1 MGMIVVIVVAGSFY
15 FCLEILELK
24 PNIGTAVASGF
35 GLLAVL
41 VIGTFG
47 QKYLARPVDSI
58 SSVVAHIQ
66 NAEGTEQIEPGKLG
80 GEYVKQLN
88 QKILNTATMGSKHAS
103 EVDSRRAYI
112 EYILKSIPLAVFV
125 FDTDHNLRYANEK
138 GLSYLDIDYKE
149 SLGMHQHKVLPL
161 EFQSDE
167 TLDSWLA
174 FSKDNKIKNDGFW
187 ERVSL
192 VRTDTTRHIFDVVAH
207 YSKEDSAGVETV
219 LVLNERTEE
228 YVADETELDF
238 VAVAAHELR
247 GPITIIRG
255 YLDVFEDEM
264 EDTFT
269 VEQLGLLEKT
279 VISAEQLSDT
289 VNNILNIARI
299 DQEHMSLH
307 LRETNWLEVINE
319 AFENLSLRAK
329 VHGRV
334 LKLSVPED
342 LPAIAVD
349 RASIMEVISNLVD
362 NAIKYSPE
370 GGEVV
375 VGVKRD
381 GDFISTT
388 VTDQGVGIPKS
399 VMGNLFK
406 KFYRSHRTKQAV
418 TGTGLGLYI
427 SKVIVDSHGGNIWV
441 RSTEG
446 KGATFGFEIPTYESV
461 AEALKKGDND
471 GQGIKRSSHG
481 WIKNH
486 SMHRS

>member
-1 MGMIVVIVVAGSFY
+1 MGMIVAIVVAGSFY
-15 FCLEILELK
+15 VCLEILELETT
-24 PNIGTAVASGF
+24 ISAAVAMGL
-35 GLLAVL
+35 GLLTVL

-47 QKYLARPVDSI
+47 QRYLARPVDSI

-66 NAEGTEQIEPGKLG
+66 NDEGMEQVEPGRLG
-80 GEYVKQLN
+80 GEYIKQLN

-103 EVDSRRAYI
+103 EIDSRRAYI

-125 FDTDHNLRYANEK
+125 FDTERNLQYANEK

-149 SLGMHQHKVLPL
+149 SLGMHQRKVLPL

-174 FSKDNKIKNDGFW
+174 FSKDNKIKNDSFW

-207 YSKEDSAGVETV
+207 YSKDDAAGAETI

-264 EDTFT
+264 KDTFT

-319 AFENLSLRAK
+319 AYENLSLRAK

-334 LKLSVPED
+334 LKLSIPEG

-370 GGEVV
+370 GGEVII
-375 VGVKRD
+375 GVKQD

-399 VMGNLFK
+399 VIGNLFK

-446 KGATFGFEIPTYESV
+446 KGSTFGFEIPTYESV
-461 AEALKKGDND
+461 AEALKKRDND

-486 SMHRS
+486 SMRRD